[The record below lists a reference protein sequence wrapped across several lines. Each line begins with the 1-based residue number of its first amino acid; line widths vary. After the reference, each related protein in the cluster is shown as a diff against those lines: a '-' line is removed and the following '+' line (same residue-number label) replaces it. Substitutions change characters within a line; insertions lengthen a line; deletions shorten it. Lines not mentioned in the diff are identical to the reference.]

1 MVRDCV
7 EGLYVVDR
15 RMEESEDDYNERL
28 VVAAV
33 QYFNEHFSVGK
44 TIAEVTNRTLVSIR
58 CW

>member
-1 MVRDCV
+1 MVRSVTLKSC
-7 EGLYVVDR
+7 LVDR

-33 QYFNEHFSVGK
+33 QYFNEHFSV
-44 TIAEVTNRTLVSIR
+44 EESRVRVTFRAWVSTH